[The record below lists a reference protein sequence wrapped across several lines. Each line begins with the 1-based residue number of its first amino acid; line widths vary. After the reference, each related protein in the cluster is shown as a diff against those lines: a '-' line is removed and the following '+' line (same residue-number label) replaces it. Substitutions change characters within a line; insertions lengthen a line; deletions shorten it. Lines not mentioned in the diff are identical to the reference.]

1 MRERFSIGLRNRF
14 SAHAEEQENHWV
26 EFKKIYNE
34 TAQKIIDPRKKS
46 NQEWI
51 SAESWKLVEERKTLK
66 NNIHVDGT
74 RSKRVKEKLSQDYS
88 TKDKG
93 VKKNMR
99 KDKKQWFESLATKAE
114 TEASK
119 GNMKVIISL

>member
-1 MRERFSIGLRNRF
+1 MGGIQKE
-14 SAHAEEQENHWV
+14 
-26 EFKKIYNE
+26 IYNE

-51 SAESWKLVEERKTLK
+51 SAESWKLVKERKTLK

-74 RSKRVKEKLSQDYS
+74 RSKRVREKLSQDYS